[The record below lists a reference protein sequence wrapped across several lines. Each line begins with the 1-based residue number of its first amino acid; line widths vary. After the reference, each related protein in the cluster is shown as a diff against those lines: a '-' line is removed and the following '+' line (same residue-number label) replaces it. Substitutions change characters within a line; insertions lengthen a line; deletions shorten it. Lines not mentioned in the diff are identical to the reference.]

1 MEHNLVILRGMKSIC
16 FLLLS
21 LASCI
26 LCATFTGVS
35 AQTSPSSQ
43 RETQPQPGTSQPRR
57 VNSQPSSSQEPVGQ
71 EDDVIR
77 INTDLTNLLFT
88 ATDKQNHFNTAL
100 REEDIRV
107 LEDGIPQKLS
117 SFERETDRL
126 LSIALLI
133 DVSASEEQTLPAEK
147 RAARSFVETIVR
159 SRKDEVALIPFT
171 GDAFLEQPLTGN
183 VISIYQAFE
192 RVDVALPLYMGSGRK
207 ISGLA
212 SGPGMRVPGEGS
224 TAIWDA
230 VAVTANEILAPGGDQ
245 RRRAIILLTD
255 GQDTSSRLKRSEA
268 IDRAVR
274 AETVVYA
281 IGIGDS
287 KHYDGIDKDSLRTL
301 AERTGGRAFF
311 PKKEEDLK
319 AAFEQIEQEL
329 RSQYLVTYSSSNKTR
344 DGSYRKMSIELLN
357 PELRKE
363 QLKLTYRPGYFARG
377 QSNSNE
383 STH

>member
-1 MEHNLVILRGMKSIC
+1 MQSLMLRYPPAQEKFSTPERIILTNSCALAGLLRFGNKRCLRRPLTISLRHSLVVLCWMKST
-16 FLLLS
+16 FFLLS
-21 LASCI
+21 LALSVCL
-26 LCATFTGVS
+26 LCTTSTLRGL
-35 AQTSPSSQ
+35 AQTTPSA
-43 RETQPQPGTSQPRR
+43 
-57 VNSQPSSSQEPVGQ
+57 PVGQ
-71 EDDVIR
+71 DDDVIR
-77 INTDLTNLLFT
+77 INTDLTSLLFT
-88 ATDKQNHFNTAL
+88 ATDKNNHFNTIL

-107 LEDGIPQKLS
+107 LENGVPQKLT
-117 SFERETDRL
+117 SFERETGRL

-133 DVSASEEQTLPAEK
+133 DVSASEEETLPAEK
-147 RAARSFVETIVR
+147 RAARSFVETIIR
-159 SRKDEVALIPFT
+159 SRKDEIALIPFT

-192 RVDVALPLYMGSGRK
+192 RVDVAMPLYPGSGRK

-230 VAVTANEILAPGGDQ
+230 IAVTANEILAPGSDQ
-245 RRRAIILLTD
+245 KRRAIILLTD

-287 KHYDGIDKDSLRTL
+287 KHYEGIDKDSLRTL

-329 RSQYLVTYSSSNKTR
+329 RSQYLVTYSSSNKKR
-344 DGSYRKMSIELLN
+344 D
-357 PELRKE
+357 
-363 QLKLTYRPGYFARG
+363 
-377 QSNSNE
+377 
-383 STH
+383 